1 MTDRISSARRS
12 WNMSRIKGK
21 DTCPEIV
28 VRSILHRLGY
38 RFRLHRKDL
47 PGKPDIVLP
56 KHETVIFV
64 NGCFWHR
71 HTGCRQATTPKSN
84 TAFWK
89 KKFADTIKRD
99 RKQQRLLKEAGW
111 RVLVLWEC
119 QINDSDDSI
128 SRIDTLMRSR
138 SQMEI
143 E

>member
-84 TAFWK
+84 TGFWK

-119 QINDSDDSI
+119 QINDSDDSS